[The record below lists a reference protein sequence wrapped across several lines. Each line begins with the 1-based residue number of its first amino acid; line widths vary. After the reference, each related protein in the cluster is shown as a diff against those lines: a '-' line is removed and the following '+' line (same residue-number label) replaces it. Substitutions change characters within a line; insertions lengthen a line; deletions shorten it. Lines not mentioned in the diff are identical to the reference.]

1 MRTGRFGVLI
11 VMLAAVSACQLKVPS
26 IVSGA
31 PSAPQTLR
39 ISSSSFEVNAPDGY
53 CFDLDT
59 LTESADSSFVLMASC
74 DPLLGNEVEDDHTK
88 TSLLSLTLSPPV
100 DGGSVVTVEQ
110 MQNLFETPDGQ
121 SLLASSGAADDVTVL
136 WSGTQDGI
144 VLVHASDSS
153 RSQSAGRSQDLWRA
167 MTVVEN
173 RILSVT
179 SAQFENTQFSQPTR
193 KTLVL
198 QVVADFKTNNISTP
212 DEIVSN

>member
-1 MRTGRFGVLI
+1 MRTGRFGILI

-26 IVSGA
+26 IVSG
-31 PSAPQTLR
+31 APQTLR

-74 DPLLGNEVEDDHTK
+74 DPLLGKEVEENHTK

-153 RSQSAGRSQDLWRA
+153 RSQSAGLSQDLWRA

-173 RILSVT
+173 RVLSVT
-179 SAQFENTQFSQPTR
+179 STQFENTQFSQPSR

-198 QVVADFKTNNISTP
+198 QVVDDFKANNISTP